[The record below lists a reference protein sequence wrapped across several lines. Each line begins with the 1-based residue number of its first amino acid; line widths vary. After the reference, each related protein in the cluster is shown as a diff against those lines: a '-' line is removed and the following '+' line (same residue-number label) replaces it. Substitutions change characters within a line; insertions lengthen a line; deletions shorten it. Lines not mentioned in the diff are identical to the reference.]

1 MDCNASDASVA
12 DWLEVR
18 LRDEL
23 KLVEGR
29 QRALLTDLR
38 LHLRQVSPAVRV
50 IPPGVSGS
58 LSPSLDVKT
67 ARGLLRPPEAVK
79 EESEQ
84 VGVKEKFGR
93 EKCET
98 SRGIIPGYQSL
109 SFMYVIDCNSV
120 CNKIH
125 LIYLIYDVPNR
136 NEAIGDS
143 PLPGR
148 IHYMTCFAS

>member
-18 LRDEL
+18 LMDEL

-38 LHLRQVSPAVRV
+38 LHLRQVSPAVQV

-84 VGVKEKFGR
+84 VGVKDGTVWR
-93 EKCET
+93 
-98 SRGIIPGYQSL
+98 SL
-109 SFMYVIDCNSV
+109 AGKNVKHPVGSFLAINHC
-120 CNKIH
+120 H
-125 LIYLIYDVPNR
+125 LC
-136 NEAIGDS
+136 
-143 PLPGR
+143 
-148 IHYMTCFAS
+148 M